1 MRSDNKNQI
10 PRTLLVGAFG
20 PEVDRL
26 VAGEAV
32 PLGDQAAGVSRRRA
46 FEVLEAGIGSVA
58 AAVSV
63 QARLL
68 NPALPP
74 ITEILFLG
82 SAGVYDAAVR
92 GRGARFAY
100 STRFCKR
107 DLAAIKGEA
116 RLPGVTGD
124 VIESRPGVFAR
135 ELTARRPE
143 FVSGVTNSTDS
154 VSLVSLQVTECD
166 FENLEVYGIAYVCK
180 RYEIDFAAL
189 LALTNAVGPDGSD
202 EWRANYREMSLE
214 LQQIVLDSL
223 TADDAGSG
231 L

>member
-92 GRGARFAY
+92 GWGGGLVRLHGHF
-100 STRFCKR
+100 TRQG
-107 DLAAIKGEA
+107 GERIDRSPA
-116 RLPGVTGD
+116 FTRMLVYLLP
-124 VIESRPGVFAR
+124 
-135 ELTARRPE
+135 
-143 FVSGVTNSTDS
+143 
-154 VSLVSLQVTECD
+154 QVEQP
-166 FENLEVYGIAYVCK
+166 LYA
-180 RYEIDFAAL
+180 
-189 LALTNAVGPDGSD
+189 
-202 EWRANYREMSLE
+202 
-214 LQQIVLDSL
+214 
-223 TADDAGSG
+223 
-231 L
+231 